1 MSWDGIVIK
10 KSFLCVSV
18 YSDRVL
24 QLFLSILV
32 PQLQVLVNN
41 GFYPEHSMYHCL
53 IINGFGNTQPYA

>member
-1 MSWDGIVIK
+1 MKNYNINMPWDGVVINK
-10 KSFLCVSV
+10 KSFLYVSV

-41 GFYPEHSMYHCL
+41 GF
-53 IINGFGNTQPYA
+53 TQNIQCSLFDY